1 MRKTTQLR
9 KLLEKGEIIIAPGAY
24 DALSAKLIE
33 QAGFQAIY
41 MTGAG
46 VASSQLGVPDIGLI
60 TMTEMVTQAKNI
72 VNATNIPVISD
83 ADTGYGN
90 AINVMR
96 TIREFEKAGVAA
108 VHIEDQ
114 ITPKKCGHWEGKQ
127 IISTEEMVN
136 KIKAAVE
143 ARGDPDFIIIARTD
157 SRSEFGLEDAIER
170 GRAYSEAG
178 ADVIFVEAPQ
188 TVNEIRIISES
199 IKKPLLINLP
209 EGGKTPILPLPELQE
224 MGYRIAIFPS
234 SLWMACIKA
243 MQDVLKELNGKGNTD
258 DFRERMVSREEL
270 FDFVDISF
278 YRKLEEQYTKS
289 D

>member
-9 KLLEKGEIIIAPGAY
+9 KLLEKEEIIIAPGAY

-46 VASSQLGVPDIGLI
+46 VASGQLGVPDIGLI
-60 TMTEMVTQAKNI
+60 TMTEMVMQAKNI

-127 IISTEEMVN
+127 IISTKEMVN

-143 ARGDPDFIIIARTD
+143 ARQDPDFIIIARTD
-157 SRSEFGLEDAIER
+157 SRSEFGLEDAIKR

-188 TVNEIRIISES
+188 TVNEIRIISEC

-224 MGYRIAIFPS
+224 MGYRIAILPS

-243 MQDVLKELNGKGNTD
+243 MQDLLEVLKKKGNTD

-270 FDFVDISF
+270 FDFVDISS

>member
-1 MRKTTQLR
+1 MKKTTKLR
-9 KLLEKGEIIIAPGAY
+9 QMLEKEEIVVAPGAY
-24 DALSAKLIE
+24 DALSAKIIE
-33 QAGFQAIY
+33 QAGFRAVYI
-41 MTGAG
+41 TGAG
-46 VASSQLGVPDIGLI
+46 VASSQIGVPDIGLV

-72 VNATNIPVISD
+72 VNATDIPVICD

-127 IISTEEMVN
+127 IIPVKEMAN

-143 ARGDPDFIIIARTD
+143 AREDPDFIIIARTD

-170 GRAYSEAG
+170 GRAYHEAG

-188 TVNEIRIISES
+188 TVNEIKIISKS
-199 IKKPLLINLP
+199 ITKPILINLP
-209 EGGKTPILPLPELQE
+209 EGGKTPILPLRELQE

-243 MQDVLKELNGKGNTD
+243 MQDVLKELKEKGNTD
-258 DFRERMVSREEL
+258 NFRERMVSREEL
-270 FDFVDISF
+270 FDFVDISY
-278 YRKLEEQYTKS
+278 YRSLENKYIKS
-289 D
+289 N